1 MSSMCMHA
9 HTHKDDKKVKRP
21 NKELI
26 NKLHYREVAKKESHD
41 SFFYFIKQSTSN
53 ILQGYEFFFHLYHFF
68 GKVGLTFLLSSSYFL
83 IFFLHKHLQTLKIG
97 K

>member
-1 MSSMCMHA
+1 MTSMCMHA
-9 HTHKDDKKVKRP
+9 HTHTHTHKDDKKVKRP

-53 ILQGYEFFFHLYHFF
+53 ILQGYEFFFPF
-68 GKVGLTFLLSSSYFL
+68 VP
-83 IFFLHKHLQTLKIG
+83 FFLVK
-97 K
+97 